1 MWNVFKLVPSV
12 GGLQTWLEVA
22 VARNGHRTQRVDI
35 GSIKTFCAHSENHSF
50 VRAVSRRFER
60 HRTCTT
66 KRRQLTSSAANG
78 ASSRNCPQILNQV
91 ASNHVENQEFQTA
104 RPRGAEND
112 DLLCVVCLTEPK
124 NHACVPCGH
133 LCVCARCG
141 GNVEFV
147 GRKQCLMRSH
157 VPFYTLADH
166 PALHIRGISLPCAG
180 SESGE

>member
-1 MWNVFKLVPSV
+1 MECVQTRPQCRWIANLAGSRCGIPLGSV
-12 GGLQTWLEVA
+12 TMPLLATQG
-22 VARNGHRTQRVDI
+22 RNGHRTQRVDI
-35 GSIKTFCAHSENHSF
+35 GGSIKTFCAHSENHSF
-50 VRAVSRRFER
+50 VRAVSSRFER
-60 HRTCTT
+60 HRTCAT

-133 LCVCARCG
+133 VCVCARCG
-141 GNVEFV
+141 GNVEFA
-147 GRKQCLMRSH
+147 GRKQCLMFRSTRSQIIQI
-157 VPFYTLADH
+157 FT
-166 PALHIRGISLPCAG
+166 
-180 SESGE
+180 